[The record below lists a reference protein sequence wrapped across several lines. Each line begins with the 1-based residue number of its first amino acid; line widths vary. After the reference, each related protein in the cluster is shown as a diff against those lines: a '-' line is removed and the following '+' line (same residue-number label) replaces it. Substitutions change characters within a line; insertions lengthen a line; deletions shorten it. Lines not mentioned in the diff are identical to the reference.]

1 VKISDYD
8 KFDYNYQNYWKTRNY
23 EHTSEMIALEKL
35 LNGTFGG
42 FFLDIGGSY
51 GRLVETYYDRFENP
65 IIVDYSLKTLQKNRE
80 LLLKKYPRLTLIAAN
95 IYAPPFRDD
104 VFDGALMVR
113 VLHHIERPE
122 SYLTQLARIMRN
134 NGTYIQEY
142 ANKIHLKARIR
153 ALLKGNFRFFSQE
166 TFQQPTQMNFEG
178 SNGQETIFLNFHP
191 RYMKDILAKKG
202 FKVLKVIGTSFLRS
216 PGIKRIVPQQIM
228 ILLER
233 FAQAILSRL
242 NISPSIFLL
251 TKLEK
256 ETVAGSV
263 HKDINSALVCPKCRG
278 ELSVDEQ
285 RAACVQCRSAFTNK
299 KGIWDFRI
307 DPDEA

>member
-23 EHTSEMIALEKL
+23 EHTSEIIALEKL
-35 LNGTFGG
+35 LNGIFGG

-65 IIVDYSLKTLQKNRE
+65 IIVDYSLKTLQKNSE

-95 IYAPPFRDD
+95 IYAPPFKDD

-122 SYLTQLARIMRN
+122 NYLTQLARIMRN

-153 ALLKGNFRFFSQE
+153 ALLKGNLRFFSQE
-166 TFQQPTQMNFEG
+166 TFQQPTQMNYEG

-191 RYMKDILAKKG
+191 RYMKEILAKKG
-202 FKVLKVIGTSFLRS
+202 FRILRAIGTSFLRS
-216 PGIKRIVPQQIM
+216 PGIKKAVPQRLM
-228 ILLER
+228 ILFER
-233 FAQAILSRL
+233 FAQTFLSRL
-242 NISPSIFLL
+242 NLSPSIFLL
-251 TKLEK
+251 TLLAK
-256 ETVAGSV
+256 EASAAPA
-263 HKDINSALVCPKCRG
+263 HKDINEVLACPKCRG
-278 ELSVDEQ
+278 ELSIDEY
-285 RAACVQCRSAFTNK
+285 RAACVSCKSAFMRN
-299 KGIWDFRI
+299 KGIWDFRV
-307 DPDEA
+307 DHDET